1 MTDHCLLI
9 TFLES
14 SYTSADTT
22 TLEAQMCRAFPLIIV
37 LSLAVPTAAIEPPAH
52 TYSIVAR
59 DAATG
64 DMGVAV
70 QSHWFSVGSIV
81 TWAEAGVGAIAT
93 QSFVNPAYGSRG
105 LELMKS
111 GLSAEQALE
120 ALVLV
125 DEGRDVRQ
133 VAFVDSPGNVAAHT
147 GAKCIEAAGHHV
159 GKGYSVQAN
168 MMLNDKVVPAM
179 ADAYESTK
187 GDLADRLMAA
197 LEAAQ
202 AAGGDIR
209 GKQSAAML
217 IVKAKSTGQPWAD
230 RVLELRIEDH
240 PTPITELRRLLTVHR
255 AYEHMNA
262 GDVAV
267 EHNDLERAMVEYG
280 EAARLLPGNVEVQY
294 WAAVTLATNGDL
306 DGALP
311 MFRSVF
317 AADANWIELT
327 KRLHKPGIIPD
338 TPEGHAL
345 VDKIVSE
352 GR

>member
-1 MTDHCLLI
+1 MRRIIPI
-9 TFLES
+9 TV
-14 SYTSADTT
+14 
-22 TLEAQMCRAFPLIIV
+22 V
-37 LSLAVPTAAIEPPAH
+37 LSIALPVVAVERPVH

-64 DMGVAV
+64 EMGVAV

-93 QSFVNPAYGSRG
+93 QSFVEPAYGPRG
-105 LELMKS
+105 LELMRS

-125 DEGRDVRQ
+125 DAGRDVRQ
-133 VAFVDSPGNVAAHT
+133 VAYVDADGNVAAHT
-147 GAKCIEAAGHHV
+147 GAKCIESAGHHV
-159 GKGYSVQAN
+159 GRGYSVQAN
-168 MMLNDKVVPAM
+168 MMLNDEVVPAM
-179 ADAYESTK
+179 AEAYESAE
-187 GDLADRLMAA
+187 GDLADRLLAA

-202 AAGGDIR
+202 SVGGDIR

-217 IVKAKSTGQPWAD
+217 IVKGKSTGRPWAD

-240 PTPITELRRLLTVHR
+240 PTPIAELDRLLAVHR

-267 EHNDLERAMVEYG
+267 EHEDLELAMAEYG
-280 EAARLLPGNVEVQY
+280 RAAELLPGNVEVQY
-294 WAAVTLATNGDL
+294 WAAVTLATSGEL
-306 DGALP
+306 EKALP
-311 MFRSVF
+311 MFREVF
-317 AADANWIELT
+317 AADPNWVELT

-338 TPEGHAL
+338 TPEGRAL
-345 VDKIVSE
+345 VEEIVTRSA
-352 GR
+352 R

>member
-1 MTDHCLLI
+1 MRQIVITLL
-9 TFLES
+9 
-14 SYTSADTT
+14 
-22 TLEAQMCRAFPLIIV
+22 V
-37 LSLAVPTAAIEPPAH
+37 VAVALPIAAIEPPVH

-59 DAATG
+59 DLITG
-64 DMGVAV
+64 EMGVAV
-70 QSHWFSVGSIV
+70 QSHWFSVGSDV

-93 QSFVNPAYGSRG
+93 QSFIDPAYGFRG

-111 GLSAEQALE
+111 GLSAEQALD

-133 VAFVDSPGNVAAHT
+133 VAFVDSNGTVSAHT
-147 GAKCIEAAGHHV
+147 GAKCIESAGHHI
-159 GKGYSVQAN
+159 GEGYSVQAN
-168 MMLNDKVVPAM
+168 MMLNDRVVPAM
-179 ADAYESTK
+179 SKAYESSE
-187 GDLADRLMAA
+187 GDLAERLMAA

-202 AAGGDIR
+202 AVGGDIR

-217 IVKAKSTGQPWAD
+217 VVKGESTGRPWAD

-240 PTPITELRRLLTVHR
+240 PTPIAELKRLLRVHR

-267 EHNDLERAMVEYG
+267 EHEDLELAMAEYG
-280 EAARLLPGNVEVQY
+280 KAVDLLPDNVEVQY
-294 WAAVTLATNGDL
+294 WAAVTLATSGNL
-306 DGALP
+306 EKSLP

-317 AADANWIELT
+317 TADPNWVELT

-338 TPEGHAL
+338 TPEGRAL
-345 VDKIVSE
+345 VERIVAE
-352 GR
+352 RQQ

>member
-1 MTDHCLLI
+1 MH
-9 TFLES
+9 
-14 SYTSADTT
+14 
-22 TLEAQMCRAFPLIIV
+22 RIIPIAV
-37 LSLAVPTAAIEPPAH
+37 ILSIALPVVAVERPVH

-59 DAATG
+59 DAETG
-64 DMGVAV
+64 EMGVAV

-93 QSFVNPAYGSRG
+93 QSFVDPAYGPRG

-111 GLSAEQALE
+111 GLNADQALE
-120 ALVLV
+120 ALVKV
-125 DEGRDVRQ
+125 DQGRDVRQ
-133 VAFVDSPGNVAAHT
+133 VAFVDTSGKVAAHT
-147 GAKCIEAAGHHV
+147 GAKCIESAAHHV

-179 ADAYESTK
+179 AKAYEDTQ

-202 AAGGDIR
+202 RVGGDIR

-217 IVKAKSTGQPWAD
+217 IVKGESTGRPWAD

-240 PTPITELRRLLTVHR
+240 PTPIDELNRLLTVHR

-267 EHNDLERAMVEYG
+267 EHEDLELAMVEYG
-280 EAARLLPGNVEVQY
+280 KAAELLPNNVEVQY
-294 WAAVTLATNGDL
+294 WAAVTLATVGQL
-306 DGALP
+306 EKALP
-311 MFRSVF
+311 MFRTVF

-327 KRLHKPGIIPD
+327 QRLYKPGIIPD
-338 TPEGHAL
+338 TEEGQAL
-345 VDKIVSE
+345 VERIVKEASP
-352 GR
+352 R

>member
-1 MTDHCLLI
+1 MRKSLP
-9 TFLES
+9 F
-14 SYTSADTT
+14 
-22 TLEAQMCRAFPLIIV
+22 III
-37 LSLAVPTAAIEPPAH
+37 LTIAIPAASIEPPVH

-64 DMGVAV
+64 EMGVAV

-93 QSFVNPAYGSRG
+93 QSFVDPAYGPRG

-133 VAFVDSPGNVAAHT
+133 VAFVDVQGHVAAHT
-147 GAKCIEAAGHHV
+147 GAGCIEAAGHYV
-159 GKGYSVQAN
+159 GEGYSVQAN
-168 MMLNDKVVPAM
+168 MMLNDLVVPAM
-179 ADAYESTK
+179 SKAYESTE
-187 GDLADRLMAA
+187 GDLADRMMAA

-202 AAGGDIR
+202 AVGGDIR

-217 IVKAKSTGQPWAD
+217 IVKAKATGRPWAD

-240 PTPITELRRLLTVHR
+240 PTPIAELKRLLKVHR

-267 EHNDLERAMVEYG
+267 EHNDLERAMMEYG
-280 EAARLLPGNVEVQY
+280 EAAKLLPGNVEVQY
-294 WAAVTLATNGDL
+294 WAAVTLATSGNLGQ
-306 DGALP
+306 ALP

-317 AADANWIELT
+317 AADPNWIELT

-345 VDKIVSE
+345 VERIVAE

>member
-1 MTDHCLLI
+1 MRRILFALI
-9 TFLES
+9 VI
-14 SYTSADTT
+14 AI
-22 TLEAQMCRAFPLIIV
+22 AIPA
-37 LSLAVPTAAIEPPAH
+37 AAIDRPVH

-59 DAATG
+59 DPATG
-64 DMGVAV
+64 EMGVAV

-93 QSFVNPAYGSRG
+93 QSFVDPAYGPRG

-111 GLSAEQALE
+111 GLTAEQALE

-133 VAFVDSPGNVAAHT
+133 VAFVDTAGNIASHT
-147 GAKCIEAAGHHV
+147 GATCIESAGHHV
-159 GKGYSVQAN
+159 GEGYSVQAN

-179 ADAYESTK
+179 AKAYESTK

-202 AAGGDIR
+202 SVGGDIR

-217 IVKAKSTGQPWAD
+217 IVKAESTGQSWTD

-240 PTPITELRRLLTVHR
+240 PTPIAELKRLLKIHR

-267 EHNDLERAMVEYG
+267 EHKDLDLALAEYG
-280 EAARLLPGNVEVQY
+280 KAAELLPDNVEVQY
-294 WAAVTLATNGDL
+294 WAAVTLATSGKVDK
-306 DGALP
+306 ALP
-311 MFRSVF
+311 MFREVF
-317 AADANWIELT
+317 AADSNWITLT

-338 TPEGHAL
+338 TPEGHEL
-345 VDKIVSE
+345 MKQIVGE
-352 GR
+352 GIGQ